1 MLSLRDLKQNSS
13 FSSFSSFLFFIF
25 YFFIFLFF
33 SQAAVSV
40 KISNLFICFC
50 GFYLSCPILEKDN
63 FIENTNI
70 VLSCLIKLLSFLT
83 LFVLIYF
90 RTLAVLL
97 VLGHYVILFEL
108 LY

>member
-1 MLSLRDLKQNSS
+1 MLSLRDRKQN
-13 FSSFSSFLFFIF
+13 SSFSSFLFFIF
-25 YFFIFLFF
+25 YFLFLLFCYFF

-40 KISNLFICFC
+40 KISNLFISFC